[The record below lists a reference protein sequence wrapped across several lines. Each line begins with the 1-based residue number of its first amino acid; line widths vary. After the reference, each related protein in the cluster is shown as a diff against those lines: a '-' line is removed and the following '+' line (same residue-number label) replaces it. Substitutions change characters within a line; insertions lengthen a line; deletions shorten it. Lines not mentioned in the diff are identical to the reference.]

1 MGTSPILSS
10 TVSLE
15 GSGHCTVE
23 IRSVSNREWKGRR
36 VAMRSRRWR
45 EGNALQGGNMWGR
58 SGGAGTERVTRTQH
72 RGGREDGREGDALRG
87 GILE

>member
-1 MGTSPILSS
+1 
-10 TVSLE
+10 
-15 GSGHCTVE
+15 
-23 IRSVSNREWKGRR
+23 
-36 VAMRSRRWR
+36 MRSRRWR

-72 RGGREDGREGDALRG
+72 RGRREDGREGDALRG